1 MAMLSGYGFY
11 GNFYRFS
18 DMKTRLSDDTSAIF
32 ALHFHYRLKKV
43 SIFNYGTLIW
53 QDNGARVGYC
63 AGWLR
68 LIAALFPAVVL
79 FTRCC
84 SQMTPIFNSDAM
96 RYNIITCNGFYANV
110 KKVVVK

>member
-1 MAMLSGYGFY
+1 
-11 GNFYRFS
+11 
-18 DMKTRLSDDTSAIF
+18 MKTRLSDDINAIF
-32 ALHFHYRLKKV
+32 ALHFYDRPKTV
-43 SIFNYGTLIW
+43 SIFSYWTLLR

-68 LIAALFPAVVL
+68 LIAAPFPAVVL